1 MLSTSLEIGEFPCS
15 DRRQQEYEGV
25 SWRLTVLVVWE
36 PVLSV
41 LWREAAPWLRSSA
54 GAAEPFEEEFD
65 LQDS

>member
-1 MLSTSLEIGEFPCS
+1 M
-15 DRRQQEYEGV
+15 
-25 SWRLTVLVVWE
+25 LVVWE